1 MAGSDTE
8 ATVMLNVVPGMNTGI
23 TAFNAGL
30 SSINAQ
36 FQNITDTINSTF
48 GIMDAMIVSTGAMI
62 VQFGM
67 GAANAFGEF
76 EQGMKIVKAVSQQSG
91 ESIAY
96 LQQQAQDFAIQYRT
110 GIDSITEGLQTLGRA
125 G

>member
-36 FQNITDTINSTF
+36 FQNVTDTIGSTF
-48 GIMDAMIVSTGAMI
+48 GLMDAMFLKRIR
-62 VQFGM
+62 QR
-67 GAANAFGEF
+67 
-76 EQGMKIVKAVSQQSG
+76 
-91 ESIAY
+91 
-96 LQQQAQDFAIQYRT
+96 L
-110 GIDSITEGLQTLGRA
+110 
-125 G
+125 